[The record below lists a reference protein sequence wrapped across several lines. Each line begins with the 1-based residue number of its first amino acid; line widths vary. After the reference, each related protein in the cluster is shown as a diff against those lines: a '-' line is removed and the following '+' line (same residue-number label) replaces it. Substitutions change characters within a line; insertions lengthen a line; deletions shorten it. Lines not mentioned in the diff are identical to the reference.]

1 MEEGMITGNER
12 EVSMQVS
19 KDRVRLSL
27 DVSPEL
33 NATLDRLVDEMD
45 AGSKS
50 EVLRRAIA
58 LIEVAVDA
66 KKQGKR
72 LGLADKGQPLSTEL
86 VGI

>member
-1 MEEGMITGNER
+1 MITGNER